1 MNITLQTVRES
12 VREVFG
18 RDSFV
23 AGFIKRIEPSDTC
36 ATASINA
43 DGTMKYNPSFVDEH
57 ITCRQDLFCLICH
70 EMMHPMFS
78 HFTFNQGAIENIGMD
93 IVINACISILYEKPS
108 GKGSL
113 FRRLYPERGLEGLLR
128 PDSKMNSNRYAR
140 LYDSFYHCYS
150 SQGSLSTGETIQSLA
165 VLIPADTAA
174 SLMLLGSHGD
184 AENGNGQAFS
194 PETLT
199 RIASDLKT
207 GAVVPRWHRSGYGE
221 MLYATYVNLLK
232 THLSMKK
239 VLLQKFVTKQKV
251 DKFKQA
257 MHRPRIG
264 VSPIPIRPSKRDF
277 VLLAAGIPPFH
288 YHNQAYRLHHQERGL
303 AIYLDVSGSVNDYL
317 PEIIGVMR
325 NLQSDLKTILLF
337 SNKVAEVPFK
347 SLLNGQVET
356 TYGTDFD
363 CIAEHILENKYD
375 KAVIMTDGYAGM
387 KKANQEALE
396 KQKVNTLTVLFGGK
410 KECSE
415 FGRFGDVVQLE
426 DVTE

>member
-1 MNITLQTVRES
+1 MNITLQTVRDS
-12 VREVFG
+12 VRDVFG

-23 AGFIKRIEPSDTC
+23 AGFIKRIEPSDSCT
-36 ATASINA
+36 TASINS
-43 DGTMKYNPSFVDEH
+43 DGTMKYNPRFVEQN

-78 HFTFNQGAIENIGMD
+78 HFTFNQGTLENIGMD

-113 FRRLYPERGLEGLLR
+113 FRRLYQEHGLEGLLR
-128 PDSKMNSNRYAR
+128 EGSKMQSSRYAR
-140 LYDSFYHCYS
+140 LYASFYECYS
-150 SQGSLSTGETIQSLA
+150 SHGSLSTGETIQSLK
-165 VLIPADTAA
+165 VLTPADAA
-174 SLMLLGSHGD
+174 VSLMLLGSHGD
-184 AENGNGQAFS
+184 EDNGTGSAFS
-194 PETLT
+194 PEVLT

-221 MLYATYVNLLK
+221 NLYAMFVKTLK
-232 THLSMKK
+232 THLSIKK

-277 VLLAAGIPPFH
+277 ILLAAGIPPFH
-288 YHNQAYRLHHQERGL
+288 YHNQAYQLHHQERGL

-325 NLQSDLKTILLF
+325 NLHADLKTVLLF
-337 SNKVAEVPFK
+337 SNAIAEIPFK
-347 SLLNGQVET
+347 SLLKGRVET

-363 CIAEHILENKYD
+363 CIAEHILEQKYD
-375 KAVIMTDGYAGM
+375 KAVIMTDGYASM

-396 KQKVNTLTVLFGGK
+396 KQKVNTLTVLFGGR
-410 KECSE
+410 KECPE
-415 FGRFGDVVQLE
+415 FAVFGDVVQLE

>member
-12 VREVFG
+12 VRDVFG

-23 AGFIKRIEPSDTC
+23 AGFIKRIEHSDTC

-43 DGTMKYNPSFVDEH
+43 DGVMKYNPDFVEEH

-78 HFTFNQGAIENIGMD
+78 HFTFNQGTLENIGMD
-93 IVINACISILYEKPS
+93 IVINATISILFEKPS

-128 PDSKMNSNRYAR
+128 PGSKMNSSRYGR
-140 LYDSFYHCYS
+140 LYASFYECYS
-150 SQGSLSTGETIQSLA
+150 SHGSLSTGETIQSLKVLTSADAA
-165 VLIPADTAA
+165 V

-199 RIASDLKT
+199 RIASDLKH
-207 GAVVPRWHRSGYGE
+207 GAVVPGWHRSGFGE
-221 MLYATYVNLLK
+221 MLYAMFVDILK

-239 VLLQKFVTKQKV
+239 VLLQKFVTKQKL
-251 DKFKQA
+251 DKFKQT

-277 VLLAAGIPPFH
+277 ILLAAGIPPFH
-288 YHNQAYRLHHQERGL
+288 YHNQAYQLHHQERGL
-303 AIYLDVSGSVNDYL
+303 AIYLDVSGSVNENL
-317 PEIIGVMR
+317 PSIIGVMR
-325 NLQSDLKTILLF
+325 NLKSDLKTILLF

-347 SLLNGQVET
+347 SLLKGKVET

-363 CIAEHILENKYD
+363 CIAEHILEQKYD
-375 KAVIMTDGYAGM
+375 KAVIMTDGYASM

-396 KQKVNTLTVLFGGK
+396 KQKVNTLTVLFGSR
-410 KECSE
+410 KECPE
-415 FGRFGDVVQLE
+415 FAVFGDVVQLE

>member
-1 MNITLQTVRES
+1 MNITLQIVRDS
-12 VREVFG
+12 VRDVFG

-23 AGFIKRIEPSDTC
+23 AGFIKRVEPSETC
-36 ATASINA
+36 TTASINT
-43 DGTMKYNPSFVDEH
+43 DGVMKYNPGFVEEH

-78 HFTFNQGAIENIGMD
+78 HFTFNQGTLENIGMD

-128 PDSKMNSNRYAR
+128 PDSRMNSSRYAR
-140 LYDSFYHCYS
+140 LYDSFYHSYS
-150 SQGSLSTGETIQSLA
+150 SQGNLSTGETIQALK
-165 VLIPADTAA
+165 VLTPGDAAA
-174 SLMLLGSHGD
+174 SLMLLGSHDGTGD
-184 AENGNGQAFS
+184 GTGNAFS
-194 PETLT
+194 PEVLT

-207 GAVVPRWHRSGYGE
+207 CAVLPKWHRSGYGE
-221 MLYATYVNLLK
+221 MLYKMFFDILK
-232 THLSMKK
+232 THLTMKK
-239 VLLQKFVTKQKV
+239 VLLQKFVTRQKV

-277 VLLAAGIPPFH
+277 ILLAAGIPPFH
-288 YHNQAYRLHHQERGL
+288 YHNQAYQLHHQERGL

-317 PEIIGVMR
+317 PEIIGVMC
-325 NLQSDLKTILLF
+325 NLKSDLKTILLF
-337 SNKVAEVPFK
+337 SNKVVEVPFK
-347 SLLNGQVET
+347 SLLKGVVST

-375 KAVIMTDGYAGM
+375 KAVILTDGYASM
-387 KKANQEALE
+387 KKVNKEALE
-396 KQKVNTLTVLFGGK
+396 KQKVSTLTVLFGGK

-415 FGRFGDVVQLE
+415 FAVFGDVVQLE

>member
-1 MNITLQTVRES
+1 MNITLQTVRDS
-12 VREVFG
+12 VRDVFG

-23 AGFIKRIEPSDTC
+23 AGFIKRIEPSDSCT
-36 ATASINA
+36 TASINS
-43 DGTMKYNPSFVDEH
+43 DGTMKYNPRFVEQN

-78 HFTFNQGAIENIGMD
+78 HFTFNQGTLENIGMD

-113 FRRLYPERGLEGLLR
+113 FRKLYPERGIEGLLR
-128 PDSKMNSNRYAR
+128 PGSKMNSSRYGR
-140 LYDSFYHCYS
+140 LYASFYECYS
-150 SQGSLSTGETIQSLA
+150 SQGSLSTGETIQSLK
-165 VLIPADTAA
+165 VLNPADTAT
-174 SLMLLGSHGD
+174 SLMLLGSPGD
-184 AENGNGQAFS
+184 AENGSNTAYS
-194 PETLT
+194 PDVLA
-199 RIASDLKT
+199 RIAGDLKN
-207 GAVVPRWHRSGYGE
+207 GAVVPRWHRSGFGE
-221 MLYATYVNLLK
+221 KLYAVFMDIMK

-239 VLLQKFVTKQKV
+239 VLLQKFVTKQKL
-251 DKFKQA
+251 DKFKAA

-277 VLLAAGIPPFH
+277 ILLAAGIPPFH
-288 YHNQAYRLHHQERGL
+288 YHNQAYQLHHQERGL

-325 NLQSDLKTILLF
+325 NLKSDLKTILLF
-337 SNKVAEVPFK
+337 SNKVVEVPFK
-347 SLLNGQVET
+347 SLLKGKVET

-387 KKANQEALE
+387 KAANQEALK
-396 KQKVNTLTVLFGGK
+396 KQKVNLLTVLFGGR
-410 KECSE
+410 KECPE
-415 FGRFGDVVQLE
+415 FAVFGDVVQLE